1 MTMLAILTKY
11 HGPIGAKAG
20 RISAWTQEAKML
32 FSPAENTKANH
43 LKAAQNL
50 MRVNGITGKY
60 NQIALPD
67 GGAEYVVI
75 VGDL

>member
-1 MTMLAILTKY
+1 MIAILTKY
-11 HGPIGAKAG
+11 HEPTPAKAG
-20 RISAWTQEAKML
+20 RISAWTQETKML
-32 FSPAENTKANH
+32 SAPAQNTAADH

-50 MRVNGITGKY
+50 MRLNGITGKY

-75 VGDL
+75 VGEL

>member
-11 HGPIGAKAG
+11 HEPTPAKGG
-20 RISAWTQEAKML
+20 RISAWTQDTKML
-32 FSPAENTKANH
+32 SVPAKNTAADH

-50 MRVNGITGKY
+50 MRLNGITGKY
-60 NQIALPD
+60 NQVALPD

-75 VGDL
+75 VGEL